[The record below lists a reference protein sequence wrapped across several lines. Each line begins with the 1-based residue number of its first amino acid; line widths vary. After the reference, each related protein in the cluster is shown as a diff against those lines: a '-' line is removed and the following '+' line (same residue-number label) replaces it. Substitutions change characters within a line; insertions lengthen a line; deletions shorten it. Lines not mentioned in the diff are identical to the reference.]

1 MILSSLQST
10 TTTSS
15 SSSSQSSS
23 SSDPPPASKDLERQK
38 ISARSLEDEK
48 RSLAATDSSA
58 DTDLEDD
65 EHALPPNYEVA
76 IAIRTTA

>member
-1 MILSSLQST
+1 MIFSFQST

-23 SSDPPPASKDLERQK
+23 SGDPPPAYKDLERQRT
-38 ISARSLEDEK
+38 SPRSLEDEK
-48 RSLAATDSSA
+48 ASLAATDSSA

-65 EHALPPNYEVA
+65 EHVLPPNYEVA
-76 IAIRTTA
+76 VAIRTTA